1 MSSCKR
7 MLPCCCRDRF
17 KTTVNVCG
25 DCFGAAVV
33 AHLSRKELQNK
44 EMIDE
49 NAVVINKRNE
59 AKGASLLSPE
69 ISDNQSTKML

>member
-1 MSSCKR
+1 M
-7 MLPCCCRDRF
+7 
-17 KTTVNVCG
+17 NVCG

-33 AHLSRKELQNK
+33 AHLSKKELQNP

-59 AKGASLLSPE
+59 TKDASLLSPD
-69 ISDNQSTKML
+69 ISDIQSTTML